1 MSTMNLVGFT
11 RYLQEIGLAKR
22 SIETLVSRL
31 RILEQ
36 KCHPLNRDTFF
47 DFLLEY
53 EQRYTKAATN
63 KYIQAARHYCKFTGQ
78 EWGKELK
85 QRVEDIRTPDV
96 FTLEEVKQ
104 FFSLEC
110 GLPRKQRA
118 FTMWT
123 TLFRTMYLTGM
134 RPQELWKLK
143 TNDIDWSRKLF
154 RVRGT
159 KTNLDRDLPI
169 PDILLPEIR
178 AQASSEY
185 LFCKDGGGKLNTQL
199 INIVFSRRLKR
210 AGLSNKTPYSFRH
223 TFATDLANNDVGIYD
238 IKILMGHTKISTTE
252 RYLHTSYKKLH
263 TAVRKHSEVKNSL
276 PVEDKLKLLI
286 DDIRK
291 SGILESE
298 GIEYILTNDSITIK
312 IQGKQENNY
321 SFAVAA

>member
-1 MSTMNLVGFT
+1 MNLGGFT
-11 RYLQEIGLAKR
+11 RYLQENGLAKR
-22 SIETLVSRL
+22 SIETLTSRL

-53 EQRYTKAATN
+53 EQEYTKAATN
-63 KYIQAARHYCKFTGQ
+63 KYIQAARHYCKFMGQ
-78 EWGKELK
+78 EWGSELK
-85 QRVEDIRTPDV
+85 QRVEDIRTPDT
-96 FTLEEVKQ
+96 FTLDEVKQ

-110 GLPRKQRA
+110 GLPRKLRA

-143 TNDIDWSRKLF
+143 TNDVDWNRKLF

-159 KTNLDRDLPI
+159 KTSLDRDLPI

-178 AQASSEY
+178 AQAGLEY
-185 LFCKDGGGKLNTQL
+185 LFCKDDGGKLNSNL
-199 INIVFSRRLKR
+199 IWTVFSRRLKR
-210 AGLSNKTPYSFRH
+210 AGLVNKSPYSFRH
-223 TFATDLANNDVGIYD
+223 TFATNLANNEVGIYD

-263 TAVRKHSEVKNSL
+263 KAVRNHSEVRNSL
-276 PVEDKLKLLI
+276 EAEDKFKLLI
-286 DDIRK
+286 DDIKK
-291 SGILESE
+291 SGILDAD
-298 GIEYILTNDSITIK
+298 GIDYSITNDSITVK
-312 IQGKQENNY
+312 IQGKQEHNY
-321 SFAVAA
+321 SLAVAA